1 MPLGPADF
9 KSDQEREREE
19 AAAYERLKEELA
31 GRRGVGPHA
40 DLGDSPESEEQEE
53 KEEQEEQEEE
63 EEESN
68 LQLDA
73 LDDFCRGPGG
83 ALPRDVH
90 AMAFNGLR
98 VRVMTGDLT
107 DADATSI
114 AVGRIKVLARE
125 GFGPGD
131 KEGVCRDIWARLQS
145 LEGEL
150 RATLDETGSGEG

>member
-1 MPLGPADF
+1 MDGRDARIAA
-9 KSDQEREREE
+9 KRARKQEE
-19 AAAYERLKEELA
+19 AEMAVAYERLKQELA
-31 GRRGVGPHA
+31 DRRRVASPA
-40 DLGDSPESEEQEE
+40 DLGDAPES
-53 KEEQEEQEEE
+53 EEE
-63 EEESN
+63 EEEEEEEEQSN

-73 LDDFCRGPGG
+73 LEDFCRGPGG

-98 VRVMTGDLT
+98 VRVMTGDLS
-107 DADATSI
+107 DAEATSI

-150 RATLDETGSGEG
+150 RATLDDSVAGEG

>member
-9 KSDQEREREE
+9 KSDQERDVVDL
-19 AAAYERLKEELA
+19 AYERLKAEL
-31 GRRGVGPHA
+31 GDPSLDEPHA
-40 DLGDSPESEEQEE
+40 DPGDAPES
-53 KEEQEEQEEE
+53 EEE
-63 EEESN
+63 EEEEQSD

-145 LEGEL
+145 LESEL
-150 RATLDETGSGEG
+150 RATLDDSVAGEG

>member
-1 MPLGPADF
+1 MDGRDARIAA
-9 KSDQEREREE
+9 KRARKQEEAEM
-19 AAAYERLKEELA
+19 AAAYERLKAELA
-31 GRRGVGPHA
+31 DRRGVAPPSA
-40 DLGDSPESEEQEE
+40 PTDPGDAPESEE
-53 KEEQEEQEEE
+53 EEE

-73 LDDFCRGPGG
+73 LEDFCRGPGSG
-83 ALPRDVH
+83 SLPRDVY

-98 VRVMTGDLT
+98 VRVMTGDLS
-107 DADATSI
+107 DAEATSI

-150 RATLDETGSGEG
+150 RATLDGTGSGEG

>member
-1 MPLGPADF
+1 MDGKEARSAA
-9 KSDQEREREE
+9 KRARKQEEAEM

-31 GRRGVGPHA
+31 GRRGVAPPTDPRA
-40 DLGDSPESEEQEE
+40 GDAPESEE
-53 KEEQEEQEEE
+53 EEE

-73 LDDFCRGPGG
+73 LDDFCRGPGS
-83 ALPRDVH
+83 LPRDVY

-98 VRVMTGDLT
+98 VRVMTGDLS
-107 DADATSI
+107 DAEATAI

-131 KEGVCRDIWARLQS
+131 KEGVCREIWARLQS
-145 LEGEL
+145 LESEL
-150 RATLDETGSGEG
+150 RATLDWTGSGEG

>member
-1 MPLGPADF
+1 MNLGTARESREA
-9 KSDQEREREE
+9 KRAREREE

-31 GRRGVGPHA
+31 GRRGVGTHA
-40 DLGDSPESEEQEE
+40 DPGDAPESEEQEE
-53 KEEQEEQEEE
+53 

-68 LQLDA
+68 LKLDA
-73 LDDFCRGPGG
+73 LDDFCRGPGS
-83 ALPRDVH
+83 LPRDVY

-98 VRVMTGDLT
+98 VRVMTGDLS
-107 DADATSI
+107 DAEATSI

-145 LEGEL
+145 LESEL
-150 RATLDETGSGEG
+150 RATLDDSVAGEG

>member
-1 MPLGPADF
+1 MDGKEARIAA
-9 KSDQEREREE
+9 KRAREQEEAEE
-19 AAAYERLKEELA
+19 AAAYERLKQELA
-31 GRRGVGPHA
+31 DRRRVAPPA
-40 DLGDSPESEEQEE
+40 DLGDAPESEEQEE
-53 KEEQEEQEEE
+53 QEEEE

-73 LDDFCRGPGG
+73 LEDFCRGPGG

-114 AVGRIKVLARE
+114 AVGRIKVLAQE

-150 RATLDETGSGEG
+150 LATLDETGSGEG

>member
-1 MPLGPADF
+1 MDGKEARSAA
-9 KSDQEREREE
+9 KRARKQEEAEM

-31 GRRGVGPHA
+31 GRRGVAPPTDPRA
-40 DLGDSPESEEQEE
+40 GDAPESEE
-53 KEEQEEQEEE
+53 EEE

-73 LDDFCRGPGG
+73 LDDFCRGPGS
-83 ALPRDVH
+83 LPRDVY

-98 VRVMTGDLT
+98 VRIMTGDLS
-107 DADATSI
+107 DAEATSI

-131 KEGVCRDIWARLQS
+131 KEGVCREIWARLQS
-145 LEGEL
+145 LESEL
-150 RATLDETGSGEG
+150 RATLDDSVAGKG

>member
-1 MPLGPADF
+1 MDGRDARIAA
-9 KSDQEREREE
+9 KRARKQEEAEM
-19 AAAYERLKEELA
+19 AAAYERLKQELA
-31 GRRGVGPHA
+31 DRRGVAPPT
-40 DLGDSPESEEQEE
+40 DPGDAPESE
-53 KEEQEEQEEE
+53 EEE

-68 LQLDA
+68 LQLDL
-73 LDDFCRGPGG
+73 LDDFCRGPGS
-83 ALPRDVH
+83 LPRDVY

-98 VRVMTGDLT
+98 VRVMIGDLS

-145 LEGEL
+145 LESEL
-150 RATLDETGSGEG
+150 RATLDDSVAGEG

>member
-1 MPLGPADF
+1 MDGRDARIAA
-9 KSDQEREREE
+9 KRARKQKEAEE
-19 AAAYERLKEELA
+19 AAAYERLKQELA
-31 GRRGVGPHA
+31 DRRGVAPPA
-40 DLGDSPESEEQEE
+40 DPGDAPESEE
-53 KEEQEEQEEE
+53 EEQEEE
-63 EEESN
+63 EEEEEESD
-68 LQLDA
+68 LKLDA
-73 LDDFCRGPGG
+73 LDDFCRGPGS
-83 ALPRDVH
+83 LPRDVY

-98 VRVMTGDLT
+98 VRVMIGDLS

-150 RATLDETGSGEG
+150 RATLDETGSGAG

>member
-1 MPLGPADF
+1 MDGKEARIAA
-9 KSDQEREREE
+9 KRAREQEEAEE
-19 AAAYERLKEELA
+19 AAAYERLKQELA
-31 GRRGVGPHA
+31 DRRRVAPPA
-40 DLGDSPESEEQEE
+40 DLGDATES
-53 KEEQEEQEEE
+53 EEE
-63 EEESN
+63 EEEEQSN

-73 LDDFCRGPGG
+73 LDDFCRGPGL
-83 ALPRDVH
+83 LPRDVY

-98 VRVMTGDLT
+98 VLVMTGDLS
-107 DADATSI
+107 DAEATSI

-150 RATLDETGSGEG
+150 RATLDDSVAGEG

>member
-1 MPLGPADF
+1 MDRRDARIAA
-9 KSDQEREREE
+9 KRARKQEEAEM
-19 AAAYERLKEELA
+19 AAAYERLKQELA
-31 GRRGVGPHA
+31 DRRGVAPPT
-40 DLGDSPESEEQEE
+40 DPGDAPESEE
-53 KEEQEEQEEE
+53 EEE

-68 LQLDA
+68 LKLDA

-114 AVGRIKVLARE
+114 AVGRIKVLAQE

-150 RATLDETGSGEG
+150 LATLDDKVPGAG

>member
-1 MPLGPADF
+1 MDGRDARIAA
-9 KSDQEREREE
+9 KRARKQEEAEM
-19 AAAYERLKEELA
+19 AAAYERLKQELA
-31 GRRGVGPHA
+31 DRRGVAPPA
-40 DLGDSPESEEQEE
+40 DSGDAPESEE
-53 KEEQEEQEEE
+53 EEE
-63 EEESN
+63 VSN

-73 LDDFCRGPGG
+73 LDDFCRGPGS
-83 ALPRDVH
+83 LPRDVY

-98 VRVMTGDLT
+98 VRVMIGDLS

-114 AVGRIKVLARE
+114 AVGRIEVLARE

>member
-1 MPLGPADF
+1 MDGKEARIAA
-9 KSDQEREREE
+9 KRAREQEEAEE
-19 AAAYERLKEELA
+19 AAAYERLKQELA
-31 GRRGVGPHA
+31 DRRRVAPPAHA
-40 DLGDSPESEEQEE
+40 AADPRDAAESEEE
-53 KEEQEEQEEE
+53 EEE

-114 AVGRIKVLARE
+114 AVGRIKVLAQE

-150 RATLDETGSGEG
+150 LATLDDKVPGAG

>member
-1 MPLGPADF
+1 MDGRDARTAA
-9 KSDQEREREE
+9 KRARKQEEAEM
-19 AAAYERLKEELA
+19 AAAYERLKQELA
-31 GRRGVGPHA
+31 DRRGVAPPA
-40 DLGDSPESEEQEE
+40 DPGDAPESEEEEQEE
-53 KEEQEEQEEE
+53 KEEE

-98 VRVMTGDLT
+98 VRVMTGDLS

-150 RATLDETGSGEG
+150 RATLDETGSGAG

>member
-1 MPLGPADF
+1 MDGRDARTAA
-9 KSDQEREREE
+9 KRARKQEEAEM
-19 AAAYERLKEELA
+19 AAAYERLKQELA
-31 GRRGVGPHA
+31 DRRRVAPPA
-40 DLGDSPESEEQEE
+40 DLRDAPESEE
-53 KEEQEEQEEE
+53 EEE

-68 LQLDA
+68 LKLDA

-114 AVGRIKVLARE
+114 AVGRIKVLAQE

-150 RATLDETGSGEG
+150 LATLDDKVPGAG

>member
-9 KSDQEREREE
+9 KSDQERDVVDL
-19 AAAYERLKEELA
+19 AFERLKAEL
-31 GRRGVGPHA
+31 GDPSLVEPHA
-40 DLGDSPESEEQEE
+40 DSGDAPES
-53 KEEQEEQEEE
+53 EEE
-63 EEESN
+63 EEEEVSN

-73 LDDFCRGPGG
+73 LDDFCRGPGHG
-83 ALPRDVH
+83 SLPRDVY

-98 VRVMTGDLT
+98 IRVMTGDLS
-107 DADATSI
+107 DAEATSI

>member
-1 MPLGPADF
+1 MDGRDARIAA
-9 KSDQEREREE
+9 KRARKQEE
-19 AAAYERLKEELA
+19 AEMASAYERLKEELA
-31 GRRGVGPHA
+31 DRRGVASPA
-40 DLGDSPESEEQEE
+40 DPGDAPES
-53 KEEQEEQEEE
+53 EEE
-63 EEESN
+63 EEEEQSN

-73 LDDFCRGPGG
+73 LDDFCRGPGSV
-83 ALPRDVH
+83 PRDVH

-98 VRVMTGDLT
+98 VRVMTGDLS
-107 DADATSI
+107 DAEATSI

-145 LEGEL
+145 LESEL

>member
-1 MPLGPADF
+1 MDGKEARIAA
-9 KSDQEREREE
+9 KRAREQEEAEE
-19 AAAYERLKEELA
+19 AAAYERLKQELA
-31 GRRGVGPHA
+31 DRRRVAPPAHA
-40 DLGDSPESEEQEE
+40 AADPRDAAESEEE
-53 KEEQEEQEEE
+53 EEE

-90 AMAFNGLR
+90 AMAFNGPR

-114 AVGRIKVLARE
+114 AVGRIKVLAQE

>member
-1 MPLGPADF
+1 MPLGPNDPTSRRA
-9 KSDQEREREE
+9 REREE

-31 GRRGVGPHA
+31 GRRGVAPPA
-40 DLGDSPESEEQEE
+40 DPGDAPES
-53 KEEQEEQEEE
+53 EEE
-63 EEESN
+63 EEEEQSN

-73 LDDFCRGPGG
+73 LDDFCRGPGL
-83 ALPRDVH
+83 LPRDVY

-98 VRVMTGDLT
+98 VRVMIGDLS

-145 LEGEL
+145 LESEL
-150 RATLDETGSGEG
+150 RATLDDSVAGEG

>member
-1 MPLGPADF
+1 MMDGRDARIAA
-9 KSDQEREREE
+9 KRARKQEE
-19 AAAYERLKEELA
+19 AEMASAYERLKEELA
-31 GRRGVGPHA
+31 DRRGVASPA
-40 DLGDSPESEEQEE
+40 DPGDAPES
-53 KEEQEEQEEE
+53 EEE
-63 EEESN
+63 EEEEQSN

-73 LDDFCRGPGG
+73 LDDFCRGPGSV
-83 ALPRDVH
+83 PRDVH

-98 VRVMTGDLT
+98 VRVMTGDLS
-107 DADATSI
+107 DAEATAI
-114 AVGRIKVLARE
+114 AVGRIKVLAQE